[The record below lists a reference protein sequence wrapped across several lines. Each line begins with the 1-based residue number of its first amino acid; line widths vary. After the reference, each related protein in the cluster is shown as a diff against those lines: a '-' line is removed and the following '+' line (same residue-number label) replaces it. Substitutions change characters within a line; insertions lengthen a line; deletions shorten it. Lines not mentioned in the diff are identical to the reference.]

1 MARTSPKSTAASR
14 RKPARKPVKPGQEDQ
29 ATVEEF
35 EREGMGVA
43 AKE

>member
-1 MARTSPKSTAASR
+1 MADRQSKTVNARKR
-14 RKPARKPVKPGQEDQ
+14 RKPPKPGQEHQ

>member
-1 MARTSPKSTAASR
+1 MARKS
-14 RKPARKPVKPGQEDQ
+14 ARPVTPRGKRTGKPVKPGKEDQ

-35 EREGMGVA
+35 EREGLGVA